1 MEVDFRTRRL
11 ERCFEDLSLAVREWG
26 PEVGPRYVERI
37 RAINRA
43 RGFEFLYGF
52 RAWNLHPLRGDRR
65 GQYALRLTGRM
76 RLIIERGDDP
86 DAVIVVEVVDY
97 HG

>member
-1 MEVDFRTRRL
+1 MEVEFRTRRL
-11 ERCFEDLSLAVREWG
+11 ERCFENLDLAVREWG
-26 PEVGPRYVERI
+26 PQVGSRYVERV
-37 RAINRA
+37 RAIQRA
-43 RGFEFLYGF
+43 RGFEYLYGF
-52 RAWNLHPLRGDRR
+52 RALGFHPLRGDRR

-76 RLIIERGDDP
+76 RLIIEPGDDP

>member
-11 ERCFEDLSLAVREWG
+11 ERCFERLDLAIREWG
-26 PEVGPRYVERI
+26 PEVGDRYVERV
-37 RAINRA
+37 RAIQRA
-43 RGFEFLYGF
+43 RGFEYLYGF
-52 RAWNLHPLRGDRR
+52 RALGLHPLRGDRR

-86 DAVIVVEVVDY
+86 DTVIVVEVVDY